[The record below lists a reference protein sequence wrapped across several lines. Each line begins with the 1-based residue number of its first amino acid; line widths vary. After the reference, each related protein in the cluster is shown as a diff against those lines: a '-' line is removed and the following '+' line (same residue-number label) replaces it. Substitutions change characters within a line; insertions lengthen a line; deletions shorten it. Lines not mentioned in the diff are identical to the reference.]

1 MEPWKTKIL
10 ISGGLLGTIA
20 GLVAAFLM
28 VKRAETAD
36 TRPQL
41 TASEGVKIG
50 IGVLGLIKV
59 ISDFGSPK

>member
-10 ISGGLLGTIA
+10 ISGGLLGAFA
-20 GLVAAFLM
+20 GLAAAYLM
-28 VKRAETAD
+28 VKRAETTD

-41 TASEGVKIG
+41 TSSDGVKIG
-50 IGVLGLIKV
+50 IGVLGLIKL